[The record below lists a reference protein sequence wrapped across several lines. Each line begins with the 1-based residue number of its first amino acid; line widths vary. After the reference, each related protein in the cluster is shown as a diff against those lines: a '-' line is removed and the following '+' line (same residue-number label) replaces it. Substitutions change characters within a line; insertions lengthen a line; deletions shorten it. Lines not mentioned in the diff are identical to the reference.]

1 MIEDEEVAWGE
12 ERGEIA
18 NGEVGDF
25 ASGAADKEESGGVAG
40 VGGGGGDSVVGD
52 SDGEEVI

>member
-1 MIEDEEVAWGE
+1 LGE
-12 ERGEIA
+12 ERWEIA

-25 ASGAADKEESGGVAG
+25 ASGAAEEKETGGVAG

-52 SDGEEVI
+52 GEGEEVV